1 MSRTT
6 RAALSAAFAVVGIG
20 LVAGEAV
27 AQEVVGRK
35 IEVRPFVGAYVP
47 TGDQRDE
54 LKDAF
59 ALGTTLAFRAT
70 PALSIVG
77 NFGWSP
83 AEAKTVGAAAA
94 DEDDAA
100 NELDLFQYDAGLEL
114 GRDLALGASAWTW
127 RPFIGIGAGARTY
140 SFRDRDVD
148 SETDFA
154 GYGAAGVQFDAGR
167 FGLRLEARDYLSRFD
182 GLDGNLSESSTRND
196 LFLTGALSVRF

>member
-1 MSRTT
+1 MSRVT

-20 LVAGEAV
+20 LVAGQAA
-27 AQEVVGRK
+27 AQTGVGRR

-77 NFGWSP
+77 SFGWSP
-83 AEAKTVGAAAA
+83 AEAKTAAAAAA
-94 DEDDAA
+94 DDAD
-100 NELDLFQYDAGLEL
+100 ELDLFQYDAGLEL
-114 GRDLALGASAWTW
+114 GRDFALGASAWNW
-127 RPFIGIGAGARTY
+127 RPFVGLGAGARTY
-140 SFRDRDVD
+140 SYRDLDVD
-148 SETDFA
+148 AETDFA

-167 FGLRLEARDYLSRFD
+167 FGLRLEARDYLSSFD
-182 GLDGNLSESSTRND
+182 GLDGQLSDSSTRND

>member
-20 LVAGEAV
+20 LVAGQAT

-77 NFGWSP
+77 SFGWSP
-83 AEAKTVGAAAA
+83 AEAKLASAAAA
-94 DEDDAA
+94 DDDAA
-100 NELDLFQYDAGLEL
+100 NDLDLFQYDAGLEL
-114 GRDLALGASAWTW
+114 GRDFALGASAWTW

-140 SFRDRDVD
+140 SFRDRNVD

-167 FGLRLEARDYLSRFD
+167 FGFRLEARDYLSSFD
-182 GLDGNLSESSTRND
+182 GLDGKLSDSSTRND
-196 LFLTGALSVRF
+196 LFLTGALSVQF

>member
-1 MSRTT
+1 MRLTT
-6 RAALSAAFAVVGIG
+6 RAALSAAVAVVGIG
-20 LVAGEAV
+20 LLAGQAA
-27 AQEVVGRK
+27 AQEVAARR
-35 IEVRPFVGAYVP
+35 IELRPFVGAYIP

-59 ALGTTLAFRAT
+59 ALGTTLAYRVT

-83 AEAKTVGAAAA
+83 SEAKATSAAAA
-94 DEDDAA
+94 DDND
-100 NELDLFQYDAGLEL
+100 LDLFQYDAGVEL
-114 GRDLALGASAWTW
+114 GRDFSLGASAWTW

-148 SETDFA
+148 AETDFA

-167 FGLRLEARDYLSRFD
+167 FGLRLEARDYLSSFD
-182 GLDGNLSESSTRND
+182 GLDGKLSDSSTRND
-196 LFLTGALSVRF
+196 LFLAGALSIRF

>member
-1 MSRTT
+1 MSRTS
-6 RAALSAAFAVVGIG
+6 RVVLSAAFAVVGIG
-20 LVAGEAV
+20 LVAGQAA
-27 AQEVVGRK
+27 AQEVVRRK
-35 IEVRPFVGAYVP
+35 IEVRPFVGAYIP

-59 ALGTTLAFRAT
+59 ALGATLAYRAT

-83 AEAKTVGAAAA
+83 SEAKVASSSAA
-94 DEDDAA
+94 DDE
-100 NELDLFQYDAGLEL
+100 NTELNLFQYDAGLEL
-114 GRDLALGASAWTW
+114 GRDFALGASAWTW

-140 SFRDRDVD
+140 SFRDGDVD
-148 SETDFA
+148 AETDFA

-182 GLDGNLSESSTRND
+182 GLDGKLSESSTRND
-196 LFLTGALSVRF
+196 LFLTGSLSVRF